1 VMRHQALQLQI
12 NDPVV
17 DDFYHHFWVVKGGHS
32 KARPLVSQ
40 PAVISTERKKLD
52 DANVGASLGLGA
64 VHYRAPDIAVRTPKK
79 LLAVPSAA
87 APGVEAPIAT
97 SDDPAALAPAAAAAD
112 APPSAPLGTP
122 AWHFREQVDRAR
134 STLIDLR
141 VHASTPLVMTPQGQQ
156 VRAKLLQ
163 KLHEIVH
170 GGSPN
175 GRMNFELFNHEK
187 GRKLLVDLLPLWP
200 PTVQSATLH
209 SFLMQLPECLRAA
222 GGAPLADVPNLA
234 PCLASLPKT
243 MPPEHSGKLL
253 EAVSSH
259 GVAVLTQ
266 ALDRSDVTALLLGLL
281 CTPGIAEAQPGTLAR
296 FYAALL
302 PVATTSEAPWAL
314 LNALLPAATA
324 AHAAL
329 LQQATAPLTP
339 EAMVPKC
346 RDAYAAFHTR
356 LQAHLA
362 SLA

>member
-1 VMRHQALQLQI
+1 
-12 NDPVV
+12 
-17 DDFYHHFWVVKGGHS
+17 
-32 KARPLVSQ
+32 
-40 PAVISTERKKLD
+40 
-52 DANVGASLGLGA
+52 
-64 VHYRAPDIAVRTPKK
+64 
-79 LLAVPSAA
+79 
-87 APGVEAPIAT
+87 
-97 SDDPAALAPAAAAAD
+97 
-112 APPSAPLGTP
+112 
-122 AWHFREQVDRAR
+122 
-134 STLIDLR
+134 
-141 VHASTPLVMTPQGQQ
+141 MTPQGQQ